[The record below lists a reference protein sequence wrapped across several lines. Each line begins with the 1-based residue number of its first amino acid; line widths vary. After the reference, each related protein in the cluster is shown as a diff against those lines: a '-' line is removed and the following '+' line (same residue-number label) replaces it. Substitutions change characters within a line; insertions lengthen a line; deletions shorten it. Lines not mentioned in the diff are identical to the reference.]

1 MKHMLKYPF
10 VFLVFTGMFLSSS
23 GFHSIYAQNAKK
35 NTVRLKVD
43 YTKIMDSVSYFNI
56 KAFSRVN
63 RENIDVPNIDLS
75 VFNEIDEEKTLLGTV
90 KTNMHGIC
98 KFVLKNFDSI
108 KSDSTS
114 TYNFVVSF
122 KGNDSYKKASKSISF
137 KDASITT
144 KLISKDSINYISATL
159 KETKTDSVLSGQML
173 NAQVQRLFKP
183 LKIGKEFNITD
194 KNGSIIAA
202 IDNDIP
208 GVNGNLVI
216 EVVLSDSEE
225 YGTVKALVNAPI
237 GIPIIDESTF
247 DDRTMWS
254 PRNKTPLFLLI
265 FPNLVI
271 FGIWGFIIYLF
282 VNLFKISKS

>member
-1 MKHMLKYPF
+1 MKNMLKYPF
-10 VFLVFTGMFLSSS
+10 VFLVFIGMFLSSS
-23 GFHSIYAQNAKK
+23 RLHSVYAQSAKK
-35 NTVRLKVD
+35 NAVRLKID

-63 RENIDVPNIDLS
+63 RENVDVSNIDLS
-75 VFNEIDEEKTLLGTV
+75 VFNEIDDEKTLLGTV
-90 KTNMHGIC
+90 KTNMHGVC

-108 KSDSTS
+108 KSDSTN

-122 KGNDSYKKASKSISF
+122 KGDDSYKKTSKSISF
-137 KDASITT
+137 KDASIIT
-144 KLISKDSINYISATL
+144 KLISKDSINYISAIL
-159 KETKTDSVLSGQML
+159 KETKTDSVLSDQLL
-173 NAQVQRLFKP
+173 NVQIQRLFKP
-183 LKIGKEFNITD
+183 LKIGKEFNMTD
-194 KNGSIIAA
+194 KNGSIIAV

-208 GVNGNLVI
+208 GINGNLII

-225 YGTVKALVNAPI
+225 YGTVKALVNAPV
-237 GIPIIDESTF
+237 GIPIIEESTF

-265 FPNLVI
+265 FPNLII

-282 VNLFKISKS
+282 INLFKISKS